1 MYCKQEKLPIHYNR
15 PFRRTRLPF
24 NLRLFINFSVGMNG
38 SSSQRPIGSGIDGS
52 FDSFW
57 GTMRPFAVSLRD
69 VIMSHAS
76 FAPSPISSTDGAG
89 AASPLIPSVQ
99 NRRAACTHLT
109 MERLYG
115 DYDCLVCHRPSAW
128 GWVYSCSQDDSGD
141 EINPATDSQ
150 YSKPATTADLSPWIQ
165 KAIANGHYTEAEV
178 ERMLSQR
185 QKVIDTIS
193 ASEAHF
199 RKLQSTGKRLSKR
212 NSTATSASVDANGS
226 VPLPAVTEVGASNSD
241 IARQSLDQSSDP
253 RPRIFPV
260 CRYRACQLCRS
271 TYRDRTWQIVETT
284 LKAQLMPPD
293 IYDDDMDRP
302 VSNTNLLRTIGIR
315 KARPGRPPLRSYDS
329 LGIYTINAEGQ
340 LALKRG
346 GSYRSTELNQNSADL
361 ADQKTEADSKG
372 FRDSVKRAFRG
383 MLISRK
389 RESWSSKYSK
399 KSARKTDVPEDDGAE
414 FDLGLWKEL
423 SDELLRE
430 AAGIALP
437 GQDGKDGLEDQ
448 EDEVEVED
456 GVAVTE
462 EAVDLRTADIIMS
475 V

>member
-1 MYCKQEKLPIHYNR
+1 
-15 PFRRTRLPF
+15 
-24 NLRLFINFSVGMNG
+24 MNG
-38 SSSQRPIGSGIDGS
+38 DPNQRPASPGIDGS
-52 FDSFW
+52 LDSFW
-57 GTMRPFAVSLRD
+57 GSVRPFAVSLRD

-76 FAPSPISSTDGAG
+76 FAPSPISSTDGTAS
-89 AASPLIPSVQ
+89 ASPLIPSVQ

-115 DYDCLVCHRPSAW
+115 DYDCMVCHRPSAW
-128 GWVYSCSQDDSGD
+128 GWVYSCSQDDSED
-141 EINPATDSQ
+141 EIESATHRQS
-150 YSKPATTADLSPWIQ
+150 SSPVTITDLSPWIQ
-165 KAIANGHYTEAEV
+165 KAIANDHYTEADV

-185 QKVIDTIS
+185 QKVMDTIS

-212 NSTATSASVDANGS
+212 NSKATSASVDVNGHS
-226 VPLPAVTEVGASNSD
+226 PSLVVTEVAASNED
-241 IARQSLDQSSDP
+241 TVRQSIDQSSEL

-271 TYRDRTWQIVETT
+271 TYRDRTWQIFEHSVKT
-284 LKAQLMPPD
+284 QIMPPD

-302 VSNTNLLRTIGIR
+302 VSNINLLRTIGIR
-315 KARPGRPPLRSYDS
+315 KPKAGRPPLRTYDS
-329 LGIYTINAEGQ
+329 LGIYTINSDGQ

-346 GSYRSTELNQNSADL
+346 GSHRSAVLNENSADL
-361 ADQKTEADSKG
+361 ADQIVEADSKG
-372 FRDSVKRAFRG
+372 FRDSVKRAFKG
-383 MLISRK
+383 ILISRK
-389 RESWSSKYSK
+389 RESWSSKYSRKSTK
-399 KSARKTDVPEDDGAE
+399 KTEVLEDDGEE

-423 SDELLRE
+423 SEELLHE
-430 AAGIALP
+430 AASIALP
-437 GQDGKDGLEDQ
+437 GQDGKDGLEAQ